1 MQPGLHLKI
10 TVQNLAVSQKNEAG
24 EERFLGG
31 WEEVIIFLFCFAS
44 R

>member
-1 MQPGLHLKI
+1 MKPGLHLKS
-10 TVQNLAVSQKNEAG
+10 TVQNLAVIQKNEAG

-31 WEEVIIFLFCFAS
+31 EGK